1 MSPVGATSDLP
12 DVGLAGERTVL
23 AWNRSGLAVVV
34 CVAVLLRRVWPL
46 HGTDQEVA
54 LGLIAG
60 AVVVW
65 AIVLAVLTLSPGARG
80 AGAPHSAKVFRLMT
94 GGTLLLAVVGFVAA
108 FAAP

>member
-1 MSPVGATSDLP
+1 MAARP
-12 DVGLAGERTVL
+12 DPQDPGLAGERTAL

-34 CVAVLLRRVWPL
+34 CVAVLLRHVWPL

-65 AIVLAVLTLSPGARG
+65 AVVLAVLTLAARRPD
-80 AGAPHSAKVFRLMT
+80 ADAPHGLNLFRLMT
-94 GGTLLLAVVGFVAA
+94 AGTLLLALVGFVAA
-108 FAAP
+108 FAPT

>member
-1 MSPVGATSDLP
+1 MVAPSNPSGP
-12 DVGLAGERTVL
+12 GLAGERTVL

-34 CVAVLLRRVWPL
+34 SVAVLLRHVWPL
-46 HGTDQEVA
+46 QGTDKELA

-65 AIVLAVLTLSPGARG
+65 AIVLAVLTISADHRH
-80 AGAPHSAKVFRLMT
+80 ADAPHRADVFRLMT
-94 GGTLLLAVVGFVAA
+94 AATLLLAVVGFFAA

>member
-1 MSPVGATSDLP
+1 MRPMVTPPNPSEP
-12 DVGLAGERTVL
+12 GLAGERTVL

-34 CVAVLLRRVWPL
+34 CVAVLVRHVWPL
-46 HGTDQEVA
+46 RGPDQEVA

-65 AIVLAVLTLSPGARG
+65 AIVLAVLTIS
-80 AGAPHSAKVFRLMT
+80 AGHRDPAAPHDANVFRLMT
-94 GGTLLLAVVGFVAA
+94 AATLLLAVVGFVAT

>member
-1 MSPVGATSDLP
+1 MASLP
-12 DVGLAGERTVL
+12 DPPDPGLAGERTAL

-34 CVAVLLRRVWPL
+34 CVAVLLRHIWPL

-65 AIVLAVLTLSPGARG
+65 AVVLAVLTLAARAPGAAMPHG
-80 AGAPHSAKVFRLMT
+80 ANLFRLMT
-94 GGTLLLAVVGFVAA
+94 AGTLLLALVGFVAA
-108 FAAP
+108 FAPS

>member
-1 MSPVGATSDLP
+1 MP
-12 DVGLAGERTVL
+12 DPQDPGLAGERTAL

-34 CVAVLLRRVWPL
+34 CVAVLLRHVWPL

-65 AIVLAVLTLSPGARG
+65 AVGLAVFTL
-80 AGAPHSAKVFRLMT
+80 AGRRDGDIPHGLKLFRLMT
-94 GGTLLLAVVGFVAA
+94 AGTLLLALVGFVAA
-108 FAAP
+108 FAPS

>member
-65 AIVLAVLTLSPGARG
+65 ACLLYTSKGSRPVRASLSTPS
-80 AGAPHSAKVFRLMT
+80 AP
-94 GGTLLLAVVGFVAA
+94 
-108 FAAP
+108 

>member
-1 MSPVGATSDLP
+1 VAIVPDSPDA
-12 DVGLAGERTVL
+12 GLAGERTAL

-34 CVAVLLRRVWPL
+34 CVAVLLRHVWPL

-65 AIVLAVLTLSPGARG
+65 AVVLAVLTHSSRRGGTQVPLGAN
-80 AGAPHSAKVFRLMT
+80 VFGLMT
-94 GGTLLLAVVGFVAA
+94 AGTLLLAIVGFVAA
-108 FAAP
+108 FSAT

>member
-1 MSPVGATSDLP
+1 MASTP
-12 DVGLAGERTVL
+12 DRPDPGLAGERTAL

-34 CVAVLLRRVWPL
+34 CVAVLLRHVWPL

-65 AIVLAVLTLSPGARG
+65 AVVLAVLTLAARG
-80 AGAPHSAKVFRLMT
+80 PDADIPHGVNLFRLMT
-94 GGTLLLAVVGFVAA
+94 AGTLLLALVGFVAA
-108 FAAP
+108 FAPS